1 MNSLKKI
8 VERPQFETFV
18 LTVIF
23 LNSITLGLET
33 SPEIMASHGQTLHF
47 LDRLFMIFFSI
58 EIILKIMVYK
68 HRFFKDPWNIF
79 DFLIVGSS
87 AFPSAGSISILRALR
102 ALRALRM
109 ISIIPTLK
117 KVVSSL
123 LSSIP
128 GLGAITGIV
137 CLLFYVG
144 AVISTRL
151 FSANFPEWF
160 GNIGKSLYSLFQVMT
175 LESWSMGIVRPIME
189 KHPFAWAFF
198 IPFILVTTFT
208 FLNLM
213 VAVMVNAM
221 DSDSTEAENKV
232 SQNDKEEI
240 IKEIKSL
247 RQEIK
252 DLKELKTKM
261 KIRDERGKNSS
272 PSSIKP

>member
-1 MNSLKKI
+1 MNSLRKI
-8 VERPQFETFV
+8 IEKPQFENFV
-18 LTVIF
+18 LTAIF
-23 LNSITLGLET
+23 FNSITLGLET
-33 SPEIMASHGQTLHF
+33 SPEIMASHGKTLHF
-47 LDRLFMIFFSI
+47 LDRLFMMLFTL
-58 EIILKIMVYK
+58 EIIFKIIVYR

-117 KVVSSL
+117 KIVSSL

-151 FSANFPEWF
+151 FSENFPEWF
-160 GNIGKSLYSLFQVMT
+160 GNIGKSLYSLFQIMT

-189 KHPFAWAFF
+189 KHPLAWAFF

-221 DSDSTEAENKV
+221 DSDSSENENKTRK
-232 SQNDKEEI
+232 NDKLEIIEEI
-240 IKEIKSL
+240 KLLREEI
-247 RQEIK
+247 
-252 DLKELKTKM
+252 KELKN
-261 KIRDERGKNSS
+261 ERKVKEKRGNYS
-272 PSSIKP
+272 PPPSMSP